1 MAKRRAIQ
9 FSGAMPEEIAIAKR
23 RPSSRR
29 SPLRADGALAV
40 AVVISL
46 LLVVPPALLG
56 WRVGQSEG
64 YGGIVLA
71 VLAGSVLSVLLT
83 FLASRAWQ
91 RFAPGDRTFADATVS
106 GWLRRARGEREAARA
121 RKLFADPNVA
131 AIDLHV
137 DRLTAIARALEARDS
152 RTHKHSSRVAMRA
165 AAIAHELDLGPDE
178 IQRVRVA
185 AKLHDIGTLR
195 TPLFVGA
202 THEDRVA
209 VAIAGGELLEFTG
222 DRELVKAIRHQQERF
237 DGSGAPSALAGAE
250 IPLVSRILAVA
261 EAYDLAATSSG
272 QAAALKLLR
281 EGSGEAF
288 DPHVV
293 DAFNASTLAS
303 PTAAIRGALSAA
315 FPRAAQGVGEL
326 LRGTASVA
334 AAASIAT
341 TAVVAG
347 GAAVEREVQ
356 NSKGAGALATAT
368 QTVTDQTAADR
379 EDRNQRSAD
388 DRNAKKD
395 STSTGADGNQQTA
408 DDQTA
413 AENKDGGKNHGGNS
427 DPGSRGSGSG
437 TQSGADAAPGAVD
450 QVTGTLDKTV
460 SDTTNT
466 LSTTVGGV
474 GETLDSTTGVL
485 GDTVGGVVGGLT
497 GN

>member
-1 MAKRRAIQ
+1 M
-9 FSGAMPEEIAIAKR
+9 
-23 RPSSRR
+23 
-29 SPLRADGALAV
+29 PLRADGALAV

-56 WRVGQSEG
+56 WRVAQSEG
-64 YGGIVLA
+64 YSGIVLA
-71 VLAGSVLSVLLT
+71 VLAGSLLSVLLT

-106 GWLRRARGEREAARA
+106 GWLRRARGERETTKA

-152 RTHKHSSRVAMRA
+152 RTHRHSSRVAARA
-165 AAIAHELDLGPDE
+165 AAIAGELDLSPEE

-195 TPLFVGA
+195 TPLFTGA
-202 THEDRVA
+202 SYEDRVA
-209 VAIAGGELLEFTG
+209 VAVAGAELLGFTG
-222 DRELVKAIRHQQERF
+222 DRELVKTVRHQHERF
-237 DGSGAPSALAGAE
+237 DGSGAPSALTGAE
-250 IPLVSRILAVA
+250 IPLISRILAVA
-261 EAYDLAATSSG
+261 DAYDLTATIAG

-293 DAFNASTLAS
+293 DAFTASSTAS
-303 PTAAIRGALSAA
+303 PTAAIRGALSGA

-347 GAAVEREVQ
+347 GTAVERQVQ
-356 NSKGAGALATAT
+356 NSGGSGAVVATTST
-368 QTVTDQTAADR
+368 QTVADQTASDR
-379 EDRNQRSAD
+379 KDSKQRAEDRK
-388 DRNAKKD
+388 AKKD
-395 STSTGADGNQQTA
+395 SASPGTDGSQPSTG
-408 DDQTA
+408 DQTSG
-413 AENKDGGKNHGGNS
+413 ENKDGGNTHGGDS
-427 DPGSRGSGSG
+427 GSGSHGSGSG
-437 TQSGADAAPGAVD
+437 SQSGAGTSPGAVD
-450 QVTGTLDKTV
+450 QVTGTLDETV

-466 LSTTVGGV
+466 LSGTVGGV
-474 GETLDSTTGVL
+474 GETLDSTTKTL
-485 GDTVGGVVGGLT
+485 GGTVGGVVGGLS